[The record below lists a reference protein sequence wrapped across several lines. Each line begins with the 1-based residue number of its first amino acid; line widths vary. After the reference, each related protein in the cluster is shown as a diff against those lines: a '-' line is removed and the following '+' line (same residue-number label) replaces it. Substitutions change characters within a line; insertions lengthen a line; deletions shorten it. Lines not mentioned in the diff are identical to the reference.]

1 MAYLGLS
8 PGRAEG
14 VQDDPHSPPLFE
26 ELALGAFCKR
36 DCAFE
41 DDRLDSS
48 AILEHSN
55 WIEKKAPLESGAE
68 SESLSRS
75 NRVVSKECSTT
86 SGV

>member
-26 ELALGAFCKR
+26 EQALGAFCKR

-41 DDRLDSS
+41 DDRLGSS
-48 AILEHSN
+48 AILEFSN
-55 WIEKKAPLESGAE
+55 WIEKKAPPGSGAE
-68 SESLSRS
+68 SVHPLGETALSARYPEPTAS
-75 NRVVSKECSTT
+75 
-86 SGV
+86 